1 MKAWNQALS
10 ALLLFL
16 SRRLSSKLRCQYETL
31 SIMVNSCNHQAISRN
46 IINALIAAEDRR
58 YLTHSGFDLRAVG
71 RALWSIVAK
80 RKLQGAS
87 TIEQQFVRTVT
98 HRHEVTLARKLR
110 EIALAI
116 ALSGNFPKDQIAR
129 AYLCVAYFGWQ
140 MNGIDEA
147 CHRLSID
154 SKTATPAEAAEIV
167 ARLKYPEPQAAN
179 ARRVAQIKSRVNYI
193 LQLRSMNDKRN

>member
-1 MKAWNQALS
+1 MKLWSRALS
-10 ALLLFL
+10 TILLFL
-16 SRRLSSKLRCQYETL
+16 SRRLSSKFRWQYETL
-31 SIMVNSCNHQAISRN
+31 SIMVNSCNHQTISRN
-46 IINALIAAEDRR
+46 IINALIVAEDRR
-58 YLTHSGFDLRAVG
+58 YPTHSGFDLHAVG
-71 RALWSIVAK
+71 RALWSIAAK
-80 RKLQGAS
+80 QKLQGAS

-116 ALSGNFPKDQIAR
+116 ALSGAFPKDQIAR
-129 AYLCVAYFGWQ
+129 AYLSVAYFGWQ

-167 ARLKYPEPQAAN
+167 ARLKYPEPHSAN

-193 LQLRSMNDKRN
+193 LQLQSLDDKRN